1 MAVVN
6 LMRKLH
12 LKQWLYI
19 RQKRGSCPLKSF
31 SSAGLNKLGLIS
43 QLLYH
48 LTYISPRSFSPA
60 KNGEITTFMILKPPN
75 MPHGAYCG
83 PVVVLK
89 TLKKII
95 FRASDERAQPVPIY
109 WQYIPFDTKRFI
121 RASTRVQPELI
132 YWQYW
137 RYIYTLTKKDKIVLE
152 KSANSKTG

>member
-89 TLKKII
+89 TLKKNYIPSEC
-95 FRASDERAQPVPIY
+95 RASAASSDILPICLRCSTMENMVCVGYLPVGCYGVP
-109 WQYIPFDTKRFI
+109 
-121 RASTRVQPELI
+121 
-132 YWQYW
+132 
-137 RYIYTLTKKDKIVLE
+137 
-152 KSANSKTG
+152 